1 MDRRKKTGFIILQQ
15 IKPKVI
21 PTPSYVVPTKPLPLT
36 AQIINLAHRSD
47 RWSAVSSEFA
57 RLGISF
63 NRIDAVH
70 TPENGALGCLA
81 SHIKALEI
89 CAAEN
94 KHAWICEDDII
105 FTASSDELNYMI
117 SEFLTN
123 SCDVLCLGYNSIG
136 HIEYNETFYRTRD
149 TQTASCYLVK
159 CEFIPVLLELWKS
172 VYASIMDHTKHA
184 LCEKF
189 MELNVRCY
197 DFYAADQCWKL
208 LQASHVFLISKK
220 RAVVQRPSYSDIE
233 KRNVDYKC

>member
-1 MDRRKKTGFIILQQ
+1 ISRMDRQKKTGFVILQPSPE
-15 IKPKVI
+15 IVPAPVI
-21 PTPSYVVPTKPLPLT
+21 STPPTKPLLLT

-70 TPENGALGCLA
+70 KPENGALGCLA

-89 CAAEN
+89 CAAEK

-105 FTASSDELNYMI
+105 FTASYDELNFMI

-123 SCDVLCLGYNSIG
+123 SCDVLCLGYNSVG
-136 HIEYNETFYRTRD
+136 HTEYNATFYRAHD

-159 CEFIPVLLELWKS
+159 CEFIPHLLELWKS
-172 VYASIMDHTKHA
+172 VYASIIDQTEHA
-184 LCEKF
+184 LREKF
-189 MELNVRCY
+189 MKLGVRRY

-208 LQASHVFLISKK
+208 LQASHV
-220 RAVVQRPSYSDIE
+220 
-233 KRNVDYKC
+233 